1 MKFLAF
7 ALAMVCSHSCWAA
20 RTPFQVRCEDSI
32 TRAVSVLTSTQNGYS
47 INNSIS
53 LHGLTA
59 MKPGGGPYAGRP
71 NSFVLGLTRTESR
84 MSIGLNGPMLSDP
97 VSGYECVAPKI
108 TVSLYYS
115 PIVVYVGREFPPGS
129 CAYQEI
135 LAHEMRH
142 LKTYLDHLP
151 KVEVTV
157 RAALSKRFDNKPL
170 YAPAGR
176 ARALL
181 QQEINTGW
189 MTYIKNEMAK
199 VELQQ
204 AAIDT
209 PQEYARLSKVCK
221 GEVQSLIRPAKR
233 TR

>member
-1 MKFLAF
+1 MKILAF
-7 ALAMVCSHSCWAA
+7 ALCLACANCCWAA
-20 RTPFQVRCEDSI
+20 RTPFQARCEDSI
-32 TRAVSVLTSTQNGYS
+32 GKAVSVLRSAQNGYT
-47 INNSIS
+47 INNTVSF
-53 LHGLTA
+53 HGLTA
-59 MKPGGGPYAGRP
+59 MKAGGARNAY
-71 NSFVLGLTRTESR
+71 VLGLTRTESR
-84 MSIGLNGPMLSDP
+84 MAINLQGAMLSDP
-97 VSGYECVAPKI
+97 ASGYECVAPNI
-108 TVSLYYS
+108 TVSLFYS
-115 PIVVYVGREFPPGS
+115 PIVVYVGREFSPGS

-157 RAALSKRFDNKPL
+157 RAALSRRFDNKPL

-181 QQEINTGW
+181 QQELDTGW

-199 VELQQ
+199 VEILQ

-209 PQEYARLSKVCK
+209 PQEYARLSKVCA

-233 TR
+233 Q

>member
-1 MKFLAF
+1 MKILASAFAF
-7 ALAMVCSHSCWAA
+7 ALALFCSHSCWAA

-32 TRAVSVLTSTQNGYS
+32 DKAVSVLTSAQNGYT
-47 INNSIS
+47 INNSVS
-53 LHGLTA
+53 FHGLTA
-59 MKPGGGPYAGRP
+59 MKPGGSR

-84 MSIGLNGPMLSDP
+84 MSIGLNGAMLKDP

-108 TVSLYYS
+108 TVSLFYS
-115 PIVVYVGREFPPGS
+115 PIVVYVGREFSPGS

-199 VELQQ
+199 VEILQ

-233 TR
+233 H

>member
-1 MKFLAF
+1 MNILASAFAF
-7 ALAMVCSHSCWAA
+7 ALGLLGSHPCWAA
-20 RTPFQVRCEDSI
+20 RTAFQVRCEDSI
-32 TRAVSVLTSTQNGYS
+32 DKAVSVLTSAQNGYT
-47 INNSIS
+47 INNTVS

-59 MKPGGGPYAGRP
+59 MKPGRP

-84 MSIGLNGPMLSDP
+84 MSIGLNGAMLKDP
-97 VSGYECVAPKI
+97 LSGYECVAPKI
-108 TVSLYYS
+108 TVSLFYS
-115 PIVVYVGREFPPGS
+115 PIVVYVGREFSPGS

-199 VELQQ
+199 VELLQ

-233 TR
+233 H

>member
-1 MKFLAF
+1 MLASAFAF
-7 ALAMVCSHSCWAA
+7 ALGLLGSHPCWAA
-20 RTPFQVRCEDSI
+20 RTAFQVRCEDSI
-32 TRAVSVLTSTQNGYS
+32 DKAVSVLTSAQNGYT
-47 INNSIS
+47 INNTVS

-59 MKPGGGPYAGRP
+59 MKPGRP

-84 MSIGLNGPMLSDP
+84 MSIGLNGAMLKDP
-97 VSGYECVAPKI
+97 LSGYECVAPKI
-108 TVSLYYS
+108 TVSLFYS
-115 PIVVYVGREFPPGS
+115 PIVVYVGREFSPGS

-199 VELQQ
+199 VELLQ

-233 TR
+233 H

>member
-1 MKFLAF
+1 MTILASAFASAF
-7 ALAMVCSHSCWAA
+7 ALSLTCANCCWAA
-20 RTPFQVRCEDSI
+20 RTPFQARCEDSI
-32 TRAVSVLTSTQNGYS
+32 GKAISVLTSAQNGYT
-47 INNSIS
+47 INNTVSF
-53 LHGLTA
+53 HGLTA
-59 MKPGGGPYAGRP
+59 MKPGGGRNAY
-71 NSFVLGLTRTESR
+71 VLGLTRTESR
-84 MSIGLNGPMLSDP
+84 MAIKLHGAMLSDP
-97 VSGYECVAPKI
+97 ASGYECVAPNI
-108 TVSLYYS
+108 TVSLFYS
-115 PIVVYVGREFPPGS
+115 PIVVYVGREFSPGS

-157 RAALSKRFDNKPL
+157 RAALSRRFDNKPL

-181 QQEINTGW
+181 QQELDTGW

-199 VELQQ
+199 VEILQ

-209 PQEYARLSKVCK
+209 PQEYARLSKVCA

-233 TR
+233 Q